1 MVRITVSDGV
11 KYFCCFLFFCIVRNT
26 HAQYETANW
35 VFSEYT
41 LNFIADP
48 PTPTPTPF
56 VNDEGEFASYSSD
69 QGELLIATDGST
81 VWNGAGRI
89 MKNGVNIT
97 PYRTR
102 SIIIPKPASSH
113 QYYIFSYNAFNV
125 PGNNNNT
132 LSVIVY
138 AVVDLAANNNE
149 GEVIEKNRVLYNNMH
164 GTFTISGTC
173 DRSVFWLIGDV
184 DSNLQEGSDKMYIFQ
199 IDKDGI
205 SGPFTSRPV
214 MIGASNDYKLSPD
227 AKKFLYSVSEIS
239 GSGTLIAD
247 FKPQNFPAD
256 PIVNSKWLP
265 VKGSGE
271 FSPNGRFIYI
281 VGSHGI
287 AQYDIQTEKVV
298 EIFSGSEFLGRP
310 QIAANGKIY
319 ISIADE
325 KKLLVINKPDEPGLL
340 CEFSE
345 TGIAIP
351 SEVYV
356 LPEFASNLF
365 YNGGVAANAGAD
377 KEICEGEMVTIGH
390 TQNASAAFSWSPA
403 TYLDDPTKSEPTFHY
418 TGSDIGIESFKYK
431 LTATFEGCEHHDW
444 VVIRV
449 NKKPLPVI
457 QGSKSVCPGVEG
469 VQYWTD
475 EYAAYEW
482 TLSGG
487 TIIGSSN
494 SDTLSVN
501 WGLSNPSAEVGLQ
514 VTDVNQCKS
523 DVATLNVLINEAL
536 QTETPVGLDSV
547 CVNLK
552 NQHQYQIIKTTG
564 STYSWGVIGGE
575 ITSDPAISNV
585 LVNWND
591 VGPRKLWVKE
601 MSVTNVAVCSG
612 TSDTLKITVFK
623 DPATISLDYLTIDE
637 ANEKRINLMATTSY
651 SNRIKELKVLS
662 NREGEGIWQEQGA
675 LTPTSDIVFS
685 MEDFQTD
692 DFVYQFQV
700 EILNKCEERVFSDIH
715 NSIRLVAFADEE
727 STTIDLRWRSYN
739 FWMADDV
746 RYEILTS
753 LKADESYVKTL
764 TVLNDTTASIAA
776 DESFQYH
783 LRARAVS
790 SNGLLASLS
799 NDVKVELSH
808 ELVIPNVITPNDD
821 GFNDTF
827 EIKNIKLYPQ
837 NRLIIFNRY
846 GKIIL
851 DQSEYY
857 GGWNGG
863 DGSSG
868 VYYFTLQIPEKQKV
882 YKGWVQVVR

>member
-1 MVRITVSDGV
+1 MVVITVSDGV
-11 KYFCCFLFFCIVRNT
+11 KYFCCFLFFCIIENA

-35 VFSEYT
+35 VFSEFT

-48 PTPTPTPF
+48 PTSAPTTF
-56 VNDEGEFASYSSD
+56 LNDEGEFASYSSD
-69 QGELLIATDGST
+69 QGKLLIVTDGST
-81 VWNGAGRI
+81 VWNGEGNI

-102 SIIIPKPASSH
+102 SIIIPKPGNNY

-125 PGNNNNT
+125 PGNNNNM

-149 GEVIEKNRVLYNNMH
+149 GEVLEKNKVLYNNMH
-164 GTFTISGTC
+164 GTFTISGKC

-239 GSGTLIAD
+239 GSGTLISD

-265 VKGSGE
+265 VTGSGE
-271 FSPNGRFIYI
+271 FSPNGRFVYI

-287 AQYDIQTEKVV
+287 AQYDIQTEKIV
-298 EIFSGSEFLGRP
+298 EIFSGSDFLGRP

-325 KKLLVINKPDEPGLL
+325 KKLLVINNPDQPGLL

-365 YNGGVAANAGAD
+365 YNGNVAANAGED
-377 KEICEGEMVTIGH
+377 KEICEGETVTIG
-390 TQNASAAFSWSPA
+390 NAENVPAAFSWSPA
-403 TYLDDPTKSEPTFHY
+403 TYLDDSTKSEPTFHY
-418 TGSDIGIESFKYK
+418 TGADTEIESFQYK

-457 QGSKSVCPGVEG
+457 HGSKSVCPGVEG

-475 EYAAYEW
+475 ENAEYEW
-482 TLSGG
+482 TISGG
-487 TIIGSSN
+487 TIIGSAN
-494 SDTLSVN
+494 SDTLTVN
-501 WGLSNPSAEVGLQ
+501 WGLSNPAAKVGLQ
-514 VTDVNQCKS
+514 VTDARQCKS
-523 DVATLNVLINEAL
+523 DVAIENVLINVVL

-552 NQHQYQIIKTTG
+552 NQHHYQIVKTTG
-564 STYSWGVIGGE
+564 STYLWGVIGGE
-575 ITSDPAISNV
+575 ITSDPAISKV
-585 LVNWND
+585 FVNWSD

-601 MSVTNVAVCSG
+601 MSVTNEAVCLG
-612 TSDTLKITVFK
+612 ISDTLNITVFK

-637 ANEKRINLMATTSY
+637 ADEKRINLMATTSHP
-651 SNRIKELKVLS
+651 NRIKELKIS
-662 NREGEGIWQEQGA
+662 SKREGGGIWQGLGA
-675 LTPTSDIVFS
+675 LAPTSDIVFS

-700 EILNKCEERVFSDIH
+700 EILNMCEERVFSNIH
-715 NSIRLVAFADEE
+715 NSVRLVALADEE
-727 STTIDLRWRSYN
+727 SNMIDLRWRSYN

-746 RYEILTS
+746 SYEILTS
-753 LKADESYVKTL
+753 LKTGESYVKTL
-764 TVLNDTTASIAA
+764 SVLNDTTASILA
-776 DESFQYH
+776 DESFEYY
-783 LRARAVS
+783 LRVRAVS
-790 SNGLLASLS
+790 NNGLFASLS

-808 ELVIPNVITPNDD
+808 ELVIPNVITPNED

-846 GKIIL
+846 GKTML
-851 DQSEYY
+851 DQSDYD

-863 DGSSG
+863 ENSSG
-868 VYYFTLQIPEKQKV
+868 IYYFTLRIPEKQKE
-882 YKGWVQVVR
+882 YKGWLQVVR